1 MRTVWL
7 TCLCLATGC
16 VHVPT
21 EKERTEAETRYDL
34 AVQLQANG
42 DVQGSLK
49 ELNRALEL
57 YPRFSEAH
65 NLKGILLH
73 LSFARHEEA
82 IQHYKMA
89 LEIKPDYSEAQT
101 NLGNVYLD
109 LGRYDEALARYDLA
123 LNDTLY
129 PTPYI
134 AYSNRGWAQFKKGD
148 VKGGMESIR
157 MALTSNPKF
166 CLGYKNLGLI
176 HEELGQHEESCLQFA
191 RYKEHCPA
199 AGDAYYRSAMC
210 LLKINRQEEAKK
222 DFAACQAKTAPSATR
237 DTCQRLL
244 QQLQ

>member
-1 MRTVWL
+1 M
-7 TCLCLATGC
+7 GC
-16 VHVPT
+16 AHVPS
-21 EKERTEAETRYDL
+21 EKDRTEAETRYDL

-57 YPRFSEAH
+57 YPRFDQAH

-73 LSFARHEEA
+73 ISFGRHEEA
-82 IQHYKMA
+82 IPHYKRA
-89 LEIKPDYSEAQT
+89 LEIKPDYSEAKT

-109 LGRYDEALARYDLA
+109 LGRYDEALALYEEA

-134 AYSNRGWAQFKKGD
+134 AYSNKGWAQYKKGD

-157 MALTSNPKF
+157 MAVTTNPKF

-176 HEELGQHEESCLQFA
+176 HGELGQHEESCTQFA
-191 RYKEHCPA
+191 HYKEQCPSS
-199 AGDAYYRSAMC
+199 GEAYYLSAMC
-210 LLKINRQEEAKK
+210 LLKLDRQEEARK
-222 DFAACQAKTAPSATR
+222 DLAACQAKSVPGATQ
-237 DTCQRLL
+237 DTCKRLL